1 MENIHVV
8 IATFKNKISEEE
20 IPYFRGSVIRLS
32 ENSQL
37 FHNHLGDGYHYS
49 YPLIQYKLID
59 GHAAIVG
66 INEGGSAI
74 KELFEDSSRY
84 DCMLGNRRVEM
95 ELIGIR
101 TEKFVVRCESQNHVY
116 TLRQWLPLNREN
128 NQAYMSSDGLVEQIL
143 MLERILLGNIL
154 SFAKG
159 VGVFFETPVTCR
171 ILQLQNNIPYGYKN
185 VEFKSFDVTFRTNV
199 ALPDYIGLGKSA
211 AMNNGV
217 LTLQK

>member
-20 IPYFRGSVIRLS
+20 IPYFRGSIIRLS
-32 ENSQL
+32 GNNPL
-37 FHNHLGDGYHYS
+37 FHNHLDDGYRYS
-49 YPLIQYKLID
+49 YPLVQYKIID
-59 GHAAIVG
+59 GHATIVG
-66 INEGGSAI
+66 INEGGMVI
-74 KELFEDSSRY
+74 KELFEDSPRY

-101 TEKFVVRCESQNHVY
+101 TEKFEVRCEERDHVY
-116 TLRQWLPLNREN
+116 VLQQWLPLNREN
-128 NQAYMSSDGLVEQIL
+128 NQAYMSSDGLVERIL

-159 VGVFFETPVTCR
+159 VGKFFDVPVTCR
-171 ILQLQNNIPYGYKN
+171 ILQLQNNTPFGYKN
-185 VEFKSFDVTFRTNV
+185 VEFKSFNVIFRTNV
-199 ALPDYIGLGKSA
+199 ALPNYIGLGKSA

-217 LTLQK
+217 VTLLK